1 MKKVKFYFPDSHD
14 FVDPSFDFE
23 KETNNEHR
31 VIQRDDK
38 YAHEIFSSPVYD
50 GILVSKA
57 IVEGLSGVKGR
68 YSVAQRQRFFREGIY
83 RFFRLPRSYETIGD
97 CGAFSYVK
105 EEVPPYKVED
115 VAEFYTNSGVTYGI
129 AMDHIIFDYESEN
142 VKASK
147 IVDERLEECL
157 RRAELNLENAS
168 KFLHVSKSEPF
179 TPYGVAHGWT
189 PSSFADSVYNL
200 QAMGYTRIALGG
212 MIPLKTKDI
221 LEILECVKEVRNAKT
236 QFHLLGVNRLEY
248 IAEFHKY
255 GVTSFDSTSPLMQ
268 GLKDDKFNYH
278 LPNHKYT
285 SIAIPQVDANNTMRK
300 LVASGVVNQDDAL
313 KLEKICLDLVI
324 KYDKGLVSKESVLH
338 SLCEYEKLYLKD
350 AHLKSRRE
358 LMDKVLTDKPWK
370 NCPCEIC
377 QEIGIHVI
385 LKRAAAR
392 NRRRGFHNLFN
403 AYNTIRKE
411 LEKIPD

>member
-105 EEVPPYKVED
+105 EEVPPYQVED

-129 AMDHIIFDYESEN
+129 AMDHIIFDYESDS
-142 VKASK
+142 VKAPK

-168 KFLHVSKSEPF
+168 KFLHVSKNEPF
-179 TPYGVAHGWT
+179 TPYGVAHGWS

-200 QAMGYTRIALGG
+200 QAMGYHNNL
-212 MIPLKTKDI
+212 
-221 LEILECVKEVRNAKT
+221 
-236 QFHLLGVNRLEY
+236 QF
-248 IAEFHKY
+248 F
-255 GVTSFDSTSPLMQ
+255 F
-268 GLKDDKFNYH
+268 
-278 LPNHKYT
+278 
-285 SIAIPQVDANNTMRK
+285 
-300 LVASGVVNQDDAL
+300 
-313 KLEKICLDLVI
+313 
-324 KYDKGLVSKESVLH
+324 
-338 SLCEYEKLYLKD
+338 
-350 AHLKSRRE
+350 
-358 LMDKVLTDKPWK
+358 
-370 NCPCEIC
+370 
-377 QEIGIHVI
+377 
-385 LKRAAAR
+385 
-392 NRRRGFHNLFN
+392 
-403 AYNTIRKE
+403 
-411 LEKIPD
+411 